1 MFKFK
6 IGRRFIISD
15 LWRKICVWWRINSK
29 SMKTDIQ
36 FLQDNFLALKILD
49 FRNWGGFCLRRVE
62 IFELDIFKD
71 WQKDINFI

>member
-1 MFKFK
+1 
-6 IGRRFIISD
+6 
-15 LWRKICVWWRINSK
+15 
-29 SMKTDIQ
+29 MKTDIQ